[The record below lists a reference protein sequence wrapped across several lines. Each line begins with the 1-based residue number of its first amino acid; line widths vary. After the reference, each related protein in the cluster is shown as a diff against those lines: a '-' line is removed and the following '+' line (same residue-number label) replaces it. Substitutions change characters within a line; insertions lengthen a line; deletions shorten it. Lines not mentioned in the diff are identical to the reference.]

1 MAHRRKKTLLF
12 STALLFVMLLGGC
25 LELSGPEAC
34 TAESVPGLVETVE
47 LTVGLAPN

>member
-34 TAESVPGLVETVE
+34 TTESVPGLVETVE
-47 LTVGLAPN
+47 LTVGLDPD